1 MGSGGIISASAVV
14 LAGAWLVVVMAPKLA
29 PHVGVPQF
37 WGGRFCEKMEPLP
50 GTSTVMMIR
59 WKGGKMESSHMR
71 RVHFCVAVKVSV

>member
-50 GTSTVMMIR
+50 GTPTVR
-59 WKGGKMESSHMR
+59 AAGTMEIGSLFSHL
-71 RVHFCVAVKVSV
+71 SL

>member
-50 GTSTVMMIR
+50 GTPTVCFMMLT
-59 WKGGKMESSHMR
+59 KL
-71 RVHFCVAVKVSV
+71 C